1 MSRIYNIRSPPG
13 TPLVNDVKL
22 LLISDFNNVLLQKHV
37 LFFYT
42 KDVVSI
48 DSITF
53 VLFSCYDYDAQTDA
67 QLA

>member
-1 MSRIYNIRSPPG
+1 MD
-13 TPLVNDVKL
+13 DVKL
-22 LLISDFNNVLLQKHV
+22 LLISGFNNVLLQKHV
-37 LFFYT
+37 FFCFNM

-67 QLA
+67 QLP